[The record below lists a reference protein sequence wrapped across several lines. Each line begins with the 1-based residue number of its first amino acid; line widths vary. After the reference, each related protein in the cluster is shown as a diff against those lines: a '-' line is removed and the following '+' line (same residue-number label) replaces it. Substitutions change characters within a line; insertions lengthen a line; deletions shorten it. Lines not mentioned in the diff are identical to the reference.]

1 MPNSS
6 VDRVILLMN
15 YDLSKTYSENLTEQ
29 VLLSPNLGM
38 MKVNNWMAENL
49 LPNWKDKHSVL
60 QWVELTTGI
69 LGMIPTPA
77 SPFLLGVSTIAG
89 VTDAYQYYKE
99 GDLYTA
105 TIYGA
110 LSIIPGVEL
119 MTYLKKYPSFRK
131 LGVEGTKKLI
141 KLFKEKKINK
151 IQLKDLKQIF
161 KDLSQEA
168 PTLEKL
174 TRKRM
179 VKNFVSKLK
188 TLTPKNVLGFYSFL
202 NKKGLITLS
211 RIVIEI
217 AGIPYT
223 ADKLYVWV
231 NRDLIPNATNL
242 DKREK
247 SDLMK
252 MVREMK
258 SILTGKDE
266 EIVQKSADKA
276 GEIIDKNNID
286 LTPYPYE
293 TEEETIR
300 QLKKI
305 REESTN
311 EN

>member
-110 LSIIPGVEL
+110 
-119 MTYLKKYPSFRK
+119 
-131 LGVEGTKKLI
+131 
-141 KLFKEKKINK
+141 
-151 IQLKDLKQIF
+151 
-161 KDLSQEA
+161 
-168 PTLEKL
+168 
-174 TRKRM
+174 
-179 VKNFVSKLK
+179 
-188 TLTPKNVLGFYSFL
+188 
-202 NKKGLITLS
+202 
-211 RIVIEI
+211 
-217 AGIPYT
+217 
-223 ADKLYVWV
+223 
-231 NRDLIPNATNL
+231 
-242 DKREK
+242 
-247 SDLMK
+247 
-252 MVREMK
+252 
-258 SILTGKDE
+258 
-266 EIVQKSADKA
+266 
-276 GEIIDKNNID
+276 
-286 LTPYPYE
+286 
-293 TEEETIR
+293 
-300 QLKKI
+300 
-305 REESTN
+305 
-311 EN
+311 